1 MNYKISSYIKIA
13 LFYLFRLFPLQ
24 NKIVATTF
32 KGKKY
37 GDNPQYILE
46 ALYSIDPQIDFV
58 WLKDQTCAYELP
70 RWLRAVSYKMTIR
83 TIYEMA
89 TAKVWIDTHRLRSYI
104 RKRKKQVFIETW
116 HGGLGIKKIENDVT
130 EFKMMSWLTDEIVTT
145 NKLANVF
152 ISQSEHLSSI
162 YRNAFGYQG
171 VIWKCG
177 YPKND
182 IIINGI
188 EKNCKE
194 RIRNLYQLY
203 DKKLFL
209 YAPSFRDYFGQKIDE
224 SIYKVDYAKLQ
235 EALEKRFGGNWA
247 ILVRWH
253 PLYALEISQ
262 VYYFENV
269 IDVTSYPDMQELIIL
284 ADAMMSDYSSCL
296 FDGALRNIPCFTFAT
311 DFDAF
316 KKERG
321 VYFEMEDLPFPYAK
335 DNDELMSNI
344 EKYNHEIYLKR
355 WEEFKKRTGLV
366 ETGHASKDI
375 AFKIKNIIDGEKVT
389 WKN

>member
-58 WLKDQTCAYELP
+58 WLKDQTCSYELP

-162 YRNAFGYQG
+162 FRNAFGYQG

-188 EKNCKE
+188 EKNSKE
-194 RIRNLYQLY
+194 RIRNLYQLN

-224 SIYKVDYAKLQ
+224 SIYKVDFAKLQ
-235 EALEKRFGGNWA
+235 EALVKRFGGNWA

-253 PLYALEISQ
+253 PLYAFEISQ
-262 VYYFENV
+262 VYHFENV

-344 EKYNHEIYLKR
+344 ENYNHEVYLER
-355 WEEFKKRTGLV
+355 WEEFKKKTGLV
-366 ETGHASKDI
+366 ETGHASEDI